1 MMAGEPETMR
11 ARYTFTSEGFMEKK
25 REFFLAHFFTG
36 DHYAVVPVSTD
47 TKKRCNYFSSV
58 EMIEEL
64 F

>member
-1 MMAGEPETMR
+1 MIGETETIR

-36 DHYAVVPVSTD
+36 DNYAVVTVSAD
-47 TKKRCNYFSSV
+47 TKKRCNYFSFV
-58 EMIEEL
+58 EIIGTL